1 MTPHNITSH
10 CTLLYCT
17 AIESSTLHGRHT
29 CGSRTV
35 MSLLMKTRQGL
46 EGIRDSAIVP
56 KKNVLSLL
64 GDLELLNSSVQQ
76 KEQNKDNEK
85 NKDKEKEKTKSEFNQ
100 MLLKSNLTSNYPNLH
115 TQSDTS
121 ESLDN
126 MLLEMCKH
134 LEEQNILLEGNNEEL
149 RNNLKEKENTT
160 VEDIIPHYR
169 LAIIRYV
176 LTYVL
181 TQACTCHVPTHYL
194 ILHFFALLL
203 RE

>member
-1 MTPHNITSH
+1 M
-10 CTLLYCT
+10 YCT

-46 EGIRDSAIVP
+46 EGIRDSALVP
-56 KKNVLSLL
+56 RKNVFSVIE
-64 GDLELLNSSVQQ
+64 DLELLNSGVQHN
-76 KEQNKDNEK
+76 EQNKE
-85 NKDKEKEKTKSEFNQ
+85 KDKERLKSEFKQ
-100 MLLKSNLTSNYPNLH
+100 MLLKSNITSNYPNLH

-121 ESLDN
+121 ESLDS

-149 RNNLKEKENTT
+149 RKNLKEKENAT

-176 LTYVL
+176 RTYLRKHARASVL
-181 TQACTCHVPTHYL
+181 PG
-194 ILHFFALLL
+194 I
-203 RE
+203 

>member
-1 MTPHNITSH
+1 
-10 CTLLYCT
+10 
-17 AIESSTLHGRHT
+17 
-29 CGSRTV
+29 
-35 MSLLMKTRQGL
+35 MKTRQGL

-56 KKNVLSLL
+56 KKNVLSVL
-64 GDLELLNSSVQQ
+64 GDLELFNSNVQN
-76 KEQNKDNEK
+76 KEQNKEK
-85 NKDKEKEKTKSEFNQ
+85 EKEKEKEKTKSEFKQ
-100 MLLKSNLTSNYPNLH
+100 MLLKSNVTSNYPNLH

-149 RNNLKEKENTT
+149 RKNLKEKGNTT

-176 LTYVL
+176 RTHVL
-181 TQACTCHVPTHYL
+181 MHARAYATCLVYYL
-194 ILHFFALLL
+194 ILQ
-203 RE
+203 